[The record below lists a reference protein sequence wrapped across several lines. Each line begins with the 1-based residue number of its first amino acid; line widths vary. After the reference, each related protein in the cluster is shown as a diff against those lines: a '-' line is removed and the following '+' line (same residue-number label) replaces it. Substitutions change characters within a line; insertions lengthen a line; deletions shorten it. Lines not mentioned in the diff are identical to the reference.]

1 MWKTKEGIMKTSGI
15 VDRGEDTIRNFEK
28 VEQEGLTVIF
38 ITHDT
43 ELAAAWADKIY
54 RLEDTALVEK
64 SAEEVL

>member
-1 MWKTKEGIMKTSGI
+1 MPRRSISVGMA
-15 VDRGEDTIRNFEK
+15 
-28 VEQEGLTVIF
+28 VIF

-43 ELAAAWADKIY
+43 ELAAAWADQIY

>member
-1 MWKTKEGIMKTSGI
+1 MEHLQ
-15 VDRGEDTIRNFEK
+15 EK

>member
-1 MWKTKEGIMKTSGI
+1 MLIEAGKKAIEKVIINNQAIMEHL
-15 VDRGEDTIRNFEK
+15 REK

-43 ELAAAWADKIY
+43 ELAAAWADQIY

>member
-1 MWKTKEGIMKTSGI
+1 MNAIMEHL
-15 VDRGEDTIRNFEK
+15 REK

-54 RLEDTALVEK
+54 RLEDTMLVEK
-64 SAEEVL
+64 TAGEVL